1 MLENV
6 PSVTDLVNQIKNNL
20 EGQFRNVTIVGE
32 VTNLSSSASG
42 HWYFSLSD
50 SQSLINAAC
59 FRMDAARN
67 HALKTLKDGDKVV
80 CQGSISVYNKRGS
93 FQLIT
98 KRISPIG
105 KGDLKEQFEKL
116 KVKLRAE
123 GLFDSDV
130 KVPIPSLPRRV
141 AVITAKGGAALQDF
155 LNIIKRRSLFLDVVV
170 VPALVQGDTA
180 PRSIRNALNATIK
193 YQLENE
199 KNGHSELLFDAI
211 VLTRGGGSLEDL
223 WAFNDEALAW
233 DIYNCPIP
241 IISAVGHQVDF
252 SISDFV
258 SDLRVE
264 TPSAAA
270 EVLTNEQNQIK
281 ERMENC
287 SRRLKV
293 SSTHLVSK
301 YRLRVGDSHPMRFAS
316 KLKNRIHELKE
327 RLLSLHL
334 VSRKYELVSFSEYH
348 YELDML
354 VNSLKSSLKNRIERT
369 SHKLDRQNQ
378 LLSALNPRGVLTR
391 GYAFTEVE
399 GKVISSKK
407 EMDKVKVGSSVIIHY
422 DDGKST
428 LQKGGV

>member
-20 EGQFRNVTIVGE
+20 EGQFRNVIIVGE

-67 HALKTLKDGDKVV
+67 HVLKTLKDGDKVV

-199 KNGHSELLFDAI
+199 KNDHSELLFDAI